1 MIKYKSTLRNIFI
14 LFVFILAFQTIRA
27 DSLKVLFL
35 GNSHTFS
42 NDLPQLTTDL
52 ALSNGD
58 TLFYLSNTPGGC
70 TLGHPENGHLFNSTS
85 LSLIDSLS
93 WDYVILQE
101 HSLFAV
107 IDYYREKYMYSGAK
121 SLDSLIKLNNEC
133 TETIIQLIWG
143 KKYGGLYCMNEH
155 CSVDFE
161 DFAHMQDSLTS
172 KYLRLADSLSFTVAP
187 SGVAWKEMI
196 QNGDPIELFS
206 PDNSHPN
213 LAGSYLIACVYYAT
227 LFQESP
233 VNLPFTGGLNSEDAL
248 LLQQAAH
255 NVVFENTGL
264 WNINANKPLAGFEI
278 SQIENTV
285 YCTDTS
291 SNADSYL
298 WDFGDGMTD
307 TIANPVHTYD
317 ASGMYIISQL
327 VSNTCHSSIA
337 YDTLYINVTNQ
348 TEIPTNN
355 LNIWITYGN
364 EKGVYNVHASKSQIQ
379 DFRIFDVN
387 GRLRYTE
394 SQIQQKEFE
403 LNIKHLPPGIYII
416 VNYTG
421 NDISTIKITHY

>member
-1 MIKYKSTLRNIFI
+1 MTNQISTVQNIFI
-14 LFVFILAFQTIRA
+14 LIALTILLQSVQA
-27 DSLKVLFL
+27 DSLKVLYL
-35 GNSHTFS
+35 GNSHTFT

-85 LSLIDSLS
+85 LSLIDSLA
-93 WDYVILQE
+93 WDFVILQE

-107 IDYYREKYMYSGAK
+107 IDYYREKYMYSGAR

-143 KKYGGLYCMNEH
+143 KKYGGLHCMNEH

-161 DFAHMQDSLTS
+161 DFVHMQDSLTS
-172 KYLRLADSLSFTVAP
+172 KYLTLADSLSFTIAP

-227 LFQESP
+227 LFQKSP
-233 VNLPFTGGLNSEDAL
+233 VNLPFTGGLNSEDAFV
-248 LLQQAAH
+248 LQQVAH
-255 NVVFENTGL
+255 NVVFENQGL
-264 WNINANKPLAGFEI
+264 WNINANKPMAGFEI

-291 SNADSYL
+291 YNADSYL
-298 WDFGDGMTD
+298 WDFGDGITD
-307 TIANPVHTYD
+307 TVSNPIHTYD

-327 VSNTCHSSIA
+327 VSNTCHSSVA
-337 YDTLYINVTNQ
+337 FDTIYINVINQ
-348 TEIPTNN
+348 TEVPINN
-355 LNIWITYGN
+355 QNTWITYGN
-364 EKGVYNVHASKSQIQ
+364 AKGIYIVHTAKSQIQ
-379 DFRIFDVN
+379 HLEIFDIN
-387 GRLRYTE
+387 GRLRFIDD
-394 SQIQQKEFE
+394 QIQQQKFE
-403 LNIKHLPPGIYII
+403 LNINHLPSGIYIL
-416 VNYTG
+416 VLYTH
-421 NDISTIKITHY
+421 DDMKIIKITHN